1 MSAVVK
7 RDNVGIFGRM
17 NVGKS
22 TIMNLITEQN
32 TSIVDETPG
41 TTADS
46 KVALFEIH
54 GIGPVRISDTAG
66 ADETGVLGDKKKQK
80 VKKEIKECDLILL
93 VVNPENEGFALE
105 SEILDDVREMGK
117 QIIVIYN
124 IFSEKGRA
132 MVKEVEAS
140 SPELKLCRK
149 IVINA
154 LEFEQRA
161 RLIEFILNNY
171 DKRKGPP
178 ELLPFLERD
187 NFYVLIIPMDNET
200 PQGRYLRPQA
210 MVEEYITRKW
220 CYPVSFR
227 MDLGTARSDN
237 PEPELKRFK
246 RFLDSLSIKPK
257 AIITDSQAMDI
268 MGKWCP
274 DDIMLTTFS
283 IVMINHTSGGK
294 LPEFVKGIKTL
305 DKLGKGSRVLIV
317 EACNHSRIGE
327 DIGIVQIPNI
337 LKRIDPEI
345 SIEHNFGR
353 EFYENPELKKYDLL
367 IHCGGCMVSDQKM
380 EARIRDL
387 DAVGVPYTNYGVFL
401 SYVNGPEVLKK
412 VLIPWG
418 LDSLV

>member
-1 MSAVVK
+1 MSVIVK

-66 ADETGVLGDKKKQK
+66 ADESGVLGEKKKQK
-80 VKKEIKECDLILL
+80 VKSEIKECDLVLL
-93 VVNPENEGFALE
+93 VVNPENEGFGLE
-105 SEILDDVREMGK
+105 SEILDEARELGK
-117 QIIVIYN
+117 QAMVIYN
-124 IFSEKGRA
+124 LFSEKGSDS
-132 MVKEVEAS
+132 VKEMEAS
-140 SPELKLCRK
+140 FPVLKMCRS
-149 IVINA
+149 IEINA
-154 LEFEQRA
+154 LDFPERA

-171 DKRKGPP
+171 DRRKSAP
-178 ELLPFLERD
+178 ELLPFIERD
-187 NFYVLIIPMDNET
+187 NFYVLIIPMDDET
-200 PQGRYLRPQA
+200 PQGRFLRPQA

-220 CYPVSFR
+220 AYPVSFR
-227 MDLGTARSDN
+227 MDLGTARSEN
-237 PEPELKRFK
+237 PEPEIERFN
-246 RFLDSLSIKPK
+246 RFLDSLSIRPK

-274 DDIMLTTFS
+274 EDIMLTTFS
-283 IVMINHTSGGK
+283 IVMINHTSGGR
-294 LPEFVKGIKTL
+294 LPEFVNGIKTL
-305 DKLGKGSRVLIV
+305 DKLQKGSRVLIV

-327 DIGIVQIPNI
+327 DIGIVQIPRI
-337 LKRIDPEI
+337 LNKIDPGI

-353 EFYENPELKKYDLL
+353 EFYENPDLEKYDLI

-387 DAVGVPYTNYGVFL
+387 DSVGVPYTNYGVFL
-401 SYVNGPEVLKK
+401 SYVNGPQALKK
-412 VLIPWG
+412 VLAPWG
-418 LDSLV
+418 LEGLV